1 MTNFVNN
8 RPDFCQNQVPGRL
21 INKNLRI
28 HDNKIIVE
36 IPKAPQTLS
45 AALVSCNFPPR
56 RQLLL
61 TIRDAQKHL

>member
-8 RPDFCQNQVPGRL
+8 RPDFYQIGIRGGWL
-21 INKNLRI
+21 TKNLRI
-28 HDNKIIVE
+28 HDNKIIVD
-36 IPKAPQTLS
+36 IPKAPQTRS
-45 AALVSCNFPPR
+45 AALVSCYFPSR